1 MISVAC
7 RDAVRRGGV
16 AIAWVEQR
24 RGVRS
29 DEVPRFDSEDVR
41 VIVFF
46 DTCHKRFLY
55 ATHHRTLTANS
66 RTSAHTSFSLYI
78 AFTFFTRPA
87 EPALITFV

>member
-1 MISVAC
+1 M
-7 RDAVRRGGV
+7 

-29 DEVPRFDSEDVR
+29 DAVRFDSEDVR

-46 DTCHKRFLY
+46 TY
-55 ATHHRTLTANS
+55 ATNAYCTQLNSHHRTLTANS

>member
-1 MISVAC
+1 M
-7 RDAVRRGGV
+7 

-29 DEVPRFDSEDVR
+29 DAVRFDSDR
-41 VIVFF
+41 GC
-46 DTCHKRFLY
+46 DRFLRNY
-55 ATHHRTLTANS
+55 LATNAYCTQLNSHHRTLTANS

>member
-1 MISVAC
+1 M
-7 RDAVRRGGV
+7 

-24 RGVRS
+24 RGAGYGRMRCGLIVT
-29 DEVPRFDSEDVR
+29 ED
-41 VIVFF
+41 VIVFSAI
-46 DTCHKRFLY
+46 TYHKRLLY
-55 ATHHRTLTANS
+55 ATQHDNSHHRTLTANS